1 MPRYGETQRSASG
14 LATFT
19 CVVAAD
25 DPPAS
30 GPSFKL
36 TSRYAD
42 LKEVKLPE
50 RSIALGAGQLFWVFV
65 FGLFLFLGSATDNGP
80 YRGASAVAA
89 QQVARGLFFFLA
101 AFYVIFHLGFVS
113 LASRRDQPLLAWAS
127 IAVASTAGLL
137 GVALV
142 LSPAS
147 AVGLGEAI
155 GFFVLPLVLL
165 AFGGTLLMAGR
176 ALGRNARAFLCLLD
190 AGGPG
195 VCLFGVAWWF
205 KCRILRAAER
215 AESPRPRGVG
225 SHYGATSS

>member
-1 MPRYGETQRSASG
+1 M
-14 LATFT
+14 
-19 CVVAAD
+19 
-25 DPPAS
+25 
-30 GPSFKL
+30 
-36 TSRYAD
+36 
-42 LKEVKLPE
+42 KLPE

-65 FGLFLFLGSATDNGP
+65 FALVLFLGSAIDNGP
-80 YRGASAVAA
+80 YRGASAAA
-89 QQVARGLFFFLA
+89 ARQVARGLLFFLA

-137 GVALV
+137 GVALI

-165 AFGGTLLMAGR
+165 AFGGALLMAGR
-176 ALGRNARAFLCLLD
+176 ALGRNARAAGAFELAGAFLCLLD

>member
-1 MPRYGETQRSASG
+1 M
-14 LATFT
+14 
-19 CVVAAD
+19 
-25 DPPAS
+25 
-30 GPSFKL
+30 
-36 TSRYAD
+36 
-42 LKEVKLPE
+42 KLPE

-65 FGLFLFLGSATDNGP
+65 FGLFLFLGSAIDNGP
-80 YRGASAVAA
+80 YRGASAAAA
-89 QQVARGLFFFLA
+89 QQVARGLLFFLA

-127 IAVASTAGLL
+127 IALASTAGLL
-137 GVALV
+137 GGALV

-165 AFGGTLLMAGR
+165 AFGGALLRAGR
-176 ALGRNARAFLCLLD
+176 ALGRNARAAGAFELAGAFLCLLD